1 MQQNYAKYR
10 VFGNC
15 FLNENKQ
22 IRGSFSKCYA
32 KSKYRRYKEVK
43 CKKLLKFFEILFET
57 DVSVCH
63 GRKHEAFHLE
73 FIQ

>member
-1 MQQNYAKYR
+1 MLNTEYLEH
-10 VFGNC
+10 C

-22 IRGSFSKCYA
+22 IRGSFTKCYA